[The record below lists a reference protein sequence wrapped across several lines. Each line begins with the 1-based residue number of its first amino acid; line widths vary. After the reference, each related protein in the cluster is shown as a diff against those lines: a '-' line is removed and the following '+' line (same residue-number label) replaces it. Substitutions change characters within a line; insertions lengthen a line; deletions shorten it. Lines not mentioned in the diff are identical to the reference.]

1 MVKSYSG
8 WMAAAAGVVMCM
20 AATAHHSH
28 AMFDSSK
35 RITIKGT
42 IEKFEF
48 TNPHS
53 WLKVVNDA
61 DGALWAF
68 ESNSPSQ
75 LLRKG
80 VKASSL
86 PAGMK
91 VTISAMPL
99 RDGRAGGAIVSV
111 TRPDG
116 SVLAIEPEAPNY
128 GAAPGAAP

>member
-1 MVKSYSG
+1 MVKLSSSCVVLL
-8 WMAAAAGVVMCM
+8 AGLVLG
-20 AATAHHSH
+20 ASAGAHHSH
-28 AMFDSSK
+28 AMFDGSK
-35 RITIKGT
+35 RITVTGT
-42 IEKFEF
+42 VEKFEF

-61 DGALWAF
+61 DGMLWSF

-91 VTISAMPL
+91 VTVSAMPL

-111 TRPDG
+111 TKPDG
-116 SVLAIEPEAPNY
+116 TVLAIEPEAPAGGY
-128 GAAPGAAP
+128 AP